1 MKYFTFPFLWYSMIV
16 KFNLIFIQPTSLIR
30 YHIKRILAPYSYYVN
45 RICHKAFLTPAGEY
59 LRCETVHNVRGCR
72 LWTDRS
78 EARDGAIGPV
88 DQCSAPTEE
97 DFKSSETSN
106 GISQIPFEPDRA
118 LFAQKRGIHRMP
130 LFAQNKSA
138 RRDSNPRPR
147 PWQGRAPPT
156 EPLAHFLCC
165 RSPQRQIILYMIY
178 LHLSITFF
186 KKFWGT
192 FLFLKC
198 ASNHDSC

>member
-1 MKYFTFPFLWYSMIV
+1 MSIGYVTKPFPSNEYNFL
-16 KFNLIFIQPTSLIR
+16 
-30 YHIKRILAPYSYYVN
+30 
-45 RICHKAFLTPAGEY
+45 
-59 LRCETVHNVRGCR
+59 
-72 LWTDRS
+72 
-78 EARDGAIGPV
+78 ARDGAIGPV

-97 DFKSSETSN
+97 DFRSSETSN

-118 LFAQKRGIHRMP
+118 LFAQKRVIHRMP
-130 LFAQNKSA
+130 LFAQNKSARRFTTSGGRRLWTDRSEAENSNSILRMLFKPVGLIICKKGYPSGYPFAYNKSA

-165 RSPQRQIILYMIY
+165 RSPQRQVILYMIY

-186 KKFWGT
+186 EKFWGT

-198 ASNHDSC
+198 ASNRYSC